1 MEATAEELMA
11 EMMDTSINELLRRE
25 ANIGLW
31 IEDVSRADQ
40 RPPTEDWMIWLLLG
54 GRGAGKTRAG
64 AEWVRGRVRSG
75 ARRVALVAPSYHE
88 AREVMIEG
96 ESGLL
101 NIGKAD
107 ERPVYLSSRKRLQWP
122 CGAIAQVFSAEEP
135 NGLRGPQ
142 FDCAWADEFCAWS
155 YPDAALSNLRLGL
168 RLGEAPR
175 LVITTT
181 PRPIPALLK
190 LIEEKGVSISRACTK
205 DNEAHLSQAF
215 IETVYETYGGTR
227 LGRQELGGE
236 ILDDAPGALWSHALI
251 DGLRSGTA
259 PPLEKTVIAIDPPV
273 TSGPRADSCGII
285 VAGRAGFGKDAK
297 AFILHDG
304 TLQGAS
310 PEGWALHALNLWEQ
324 WDADYIL
331 VEVNQGGEMVK
342 SVFRAVGAD
351 VPLRTVYAS
360 KSKTA
365 RAEPI
370 AALYEQGRVRHV
382 GEFPELEDE
391 MCLIGADILSRKS
404 PDRADALVW
413 AVTDLLLRQR
423 VDPRIRCL

>member
-1 MEATAEELMA
+1 MA
-11 EMMDTSINELLRRE
+11 EMMDTSIDGLLRIK
-25 ANIGLW
+25 ANINLW
-31 IEDVSRADQ
+31 TEDVSRADQ
-40 RPPTEDWMIWLLLG
+40 RPPTKDWIIWLLLG

-215 IETVYETYGGTR
+215 IETVYDTYGGTR

-236 ILDDAPGALWSHALI
+236 ILDDVPGALWSHALI